1 MAVHTAFAAVTRC
14 TSPRYAQHIT
24 ADVCAAGAQ
33 SGEIARARADRTHRE
48 TARRIINSL
57 LFAFAPVVGVIAPI
71 LALVA
76 NLRGGGK
83 IEQSDVSMA
92 SALVAAAKSFSW

>member
-1 MAVHTAFAAVTRC
+1 MSQESGRRRGRGGGAARRAER
-14 TSPRYAQHIT
+14 SR
-24 ADVCAAGAQ
+24 G
-33 SGEIARARADRTHRE
+33 ARADRTHRE

-92 SALVAAAKSFSW
+92 SALVAAAETFSC